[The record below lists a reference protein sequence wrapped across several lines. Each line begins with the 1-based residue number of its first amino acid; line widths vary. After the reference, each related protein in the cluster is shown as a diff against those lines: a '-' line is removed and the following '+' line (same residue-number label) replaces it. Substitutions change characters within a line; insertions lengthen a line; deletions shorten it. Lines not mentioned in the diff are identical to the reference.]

1 MKHGETIYVA
11 GHNGMVGSAIV
22 RALRSMGYQNL
33 LTVSRE
39 HCDLTRQDQVEAWFD
54 SHRIDHVFLA
64 AARVGGIHANNVFGA
79 EFIYDNLTIETNVI
93 HAAYRHGVKSLLFL
107 GSSCIYPRDCPQP
120 MKEED
125 LLTGALETTNA
136 PYAIAKIAGVKMVE
150 AYNRQYGTRYFA
162 VMPAN
167 LYGMNDNYDLN
178 TSHVLPALMHKFVR
192 ARQRG
197 ETAVSVWGD
206 GTPLREF
213 LFVEDLAEACIFCM
227 ERSPEQY
234 LFNVGSGEEVSIRQ
248 LAGLVAST
256 VGFEGRI
263 EFDPSMPNGTP
274 RKLLDSSRINELGW
288 RAKTSLS
295 EGLKLTYESFLQ
307 THGEDAIEQASV

>member
-1 MKHGETIYVA
+1 
-11 GHNGMVGSAIV
+11 
-22 RALRSMGYQNL
+22 
-33 LTVSRE
+33 
-39 HCDLTRQDQVEAWFD
+39 
-54 SHRIDHVFLA
+54 
-64 AARVGGIHANNVFGA
+64 
-79 EFIYDNLTIETNVI
+79 
-93 HAAYRHGVKSLLFL
+93 
-107 GSSCIYPRDCPQP
+107 
-120 MKEED
+120 
-125 LLTGALETTNA
+125 
-136 PYAIAKIAGVKMVE
+136 
-150 AYNRQYGTRYFA
+150 
-162 VMPAN
+162 
-167 LYGMNDNYDLN
+167 
-178 TSHVLPALMHKFVR
+178 
-192 ARQRG
+192 
-197 ETAVSVWGD
+197 
-206 GTPLREF
+206 
-213 LFVEDLAEACIFCM
+213 M